1 MEDIKESIKYYNKL
15 LIEFYE
21 NIDDEANVESMDSFI
36 LIEILM
42 NLRKLN
48 DNIISL
54 VNKEPVII
62 QQQSKMKQEEKND
75 FENYEEWWI
84 WRYVG

>member
-75 FENYEEWWI
+75 FENYEE
-84 WRYVG
+84 

>member
-15 LIEFYE
+15 VESYE
-21 NIDDEANVESMDSFI
+21 NIDDSANVESMDSYI

-48 DNIISL
+48 DNIVKLID
-54 VNKEPVII
+54 KEPITI

-75 FENYEEWWI
+75 FERGQNDKRI
-84 WRYVG
+84 

>member
-1 MEDIKESIKYYNKL
+1 MEDIKESIKYYDKL
-15 LIEFYE
+15 VESYE
-21 NIDDEANVESMDSFI
+21 NIDEDANVESMDSYI

-48 DNIISL
+48 DNIVKLID
-54 VNKEPVII
+54 KEPITI

-75 FENYEEWWI
+75 FERGQNDKRI
-84 WRYVG
+84 

>member
-1 MEDIKESIKYYNKL
+1 
-15 LIEFYE
+15 
-21 NIDDEANVESMDSFI
+21 MDSFI

-75 FENYEEWWI
+75 FENYEE
-84 WRYVG
+84 

>member
-1 MEDIKESIKYYNKL
+1 MEDIKESIKYYDKL
-15 LIEFYE
+15 VESYE
-21 NIDDEANVESMDSFI
+21 NIDEDANVESMDSYI

-48 DNIISL
+48 DNIVKLID
-54 VNKEPVII
+54 KEPITI

-75 FENYEEWWI
+75 FENYEE
-84 WRYVG
+84 